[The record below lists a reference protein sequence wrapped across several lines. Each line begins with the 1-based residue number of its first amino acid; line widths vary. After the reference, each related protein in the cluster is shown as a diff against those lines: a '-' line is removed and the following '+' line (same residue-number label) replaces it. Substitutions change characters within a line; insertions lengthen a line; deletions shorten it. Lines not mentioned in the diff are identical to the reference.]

1 MHTHRVVIGLLLIGL
16 IGCKTSTVPTSSE
29 EVYNEDLAFLRPS
42 FVEEIAEEPEA
53 EAPMASTTTLPSG
66 HLKTELD
73 SVNQLIISN
82 NRAQRYVDG
91 YTIQIYTGND
101 REAATEAMN
110 RAMSIDPQLDPQ
122 IQYYQPSYKVKAGQ
136 YINRLEAHEVFERLK
151 VEFPLALLIP
161 ERIRVDYD

>member
-16 IGCKTSTVPTSSE
+16 IGCKTSSVPSSSE
-29 EVYNEDLAFLRPS
+29 EVYKEDLAYLRPS
-42 FVEEIAEEPEA
+42 LSEEIAEVPEPETPKLNA
-53 EAPMASTTTLPSG
+53 TLPTG

-73 SVNQLIISN
+73 SVNQIIISN

-110 RAMSIDPQLDPQ
+110 KAMSIDPQLDPQ

>member
-1 MHTHRVVIGLLLIGL
+1 
-16 IGCKTSTVPTSSE
+16 
-29 EVYNEDLAFLRPS
+29 VYKEDLAYLRPS
-42 FVEEIAEEPEA
+42 LSEEIAEVPET
-53 EAPMASTTTLPSG
+53 PKLNNTLPTG

-73 SVNQLIISN
+73 SVNQIIISN

-110 RAMSIDPQLDPQ
+110 KAMSIDPQLDPQ

>member
-1 MHTHRVVIGLLLIGL
+1 MHTHRVVIGLLIIGL
-16 IGCKTSTVPTSSE
+16 IGCKTSSVTTSSE
-29 EVYNEDLAFLRPS
+29 EVYKEDLSYLRPS
-42 FVEEIAEEPEA
+42 LSEEIVAEPEV
-53 EAPMASTTTLPSG
+53 EVPLPKAGLPTG

-73 SVNQLIISN
+73 SVNQIIISN

-136 YINRLEAHEVFERLK
+136 YINRLEAHEVFEKLK
-151 VEFPLALLIP
+151 TEFPLALLIP
-161 ERIRVDYD
+161 ERIRVNYD